1 MEVNRSNLSE
11 EQKSV
16 VDSDD
21 QAIVVLASAGSG
33 KTEVVAQRVE
43 RLLKESASDFKV
55 LALSYTRRAANELQS
70 RLSGRLGEARRS
82 VETNTVHGFAHGLL
96 LQYGT
101 WIGLPAEPG
110 VISDEADRI
119 DLLQTWR
126 QEQGMEPLE
135 NPLGVLNQLDLSRAL
150 GQAEDDTM
158 SQWASAL
165 ADAGVLDYESMVG
178 RAREL
183 LEESPGVRRLVTRL
197 YRHVIVDEAQ
207 NLTAS
212 QMAFL
217 SALWGLDSSD
227 FTNNVV
233 LVGDDKQSIVGFAGA
248 SAEHLTNFVISHK
261 ATVYKLS
268 QNFRSARAIATLAE
282 RVAQELDDTP
292 GRSQEFAATGQVE
305 SHSYDDEESEAVGVS
320 DWVVNILNKGMPGSL
335 IAPTESAKVLPQE
348 IAVLARSAAALR
360 RTADALTKLGVQVSV
375 ASKATDWLGSELG
388 TRAWAVGTFDPSSA
402 VSRRRVSRILGIK
415 PLSASDNP
423 IDHMALTDEQGEA
436 LRQLSKSQTPT
447 EFIKIIEFIS
457 IGELGW
463 SDDQR
468 ELQLAWFAFCDTQ
481 PPTNRG
487 WAQFELFVSQWQ
499 AGTDSDPGVRLHT
512 VHRAQGQEFKAVA
525 IVGLNDGQ
533 FPDFRAKSPET
544 FKAELRAFYVAVT
557 RPSRLLLLTR
567 PRQVNTRGGLW
578 VRNKSP
584 FLSLIE

>member
-1 MEVNRSNLSE
+1 MDINRSNLSE
-11 EQKSV
+11 QQKSV

-21 QAIVVLASAGSG
+21 QAIVVLANAGSG

-43 RLLKESASDFKV
+43 RLLKESAGDFKV

-70 RLSGRLGEARRS
+70 RLSNRLGETRRS

-110 VISDEADRI
+110 VISDETDRI

-126 QEQGMEPLE
+126 QEQGLEPVE
-135 NPLGVLNQLDLSRAL
+135 NPLGLLNQLDLSRAL
-150 GQAEDDTM
+150 GQAENDM
-158 SQWASAL
+158 MFQWASAL

-183 LEESPGVRRLVTRL
+183 LEESPGVRRLITRL

-227 FTNNVV
+227 LTTNVV

-268 QNFRSARAIATLAE
+268 QNFRSARAIAKVAE
-282 RVAQELDDTP
+282 RVAQELDDPP
-292 GRSQEFAATGQVE
+292 GRSQDFAAAGQVE
-305 SHSYDDEESEAVGVS
+305 SHFYDDEESEALAVS
-320 DWVVNILNKGMPGSL
+320 DWVVTILNQGMPGSS
-335 IAPTESAKVLPQE
+335 IAPTESAKVLPKE

-360 RTADALTKLGVQVSV
+360 RTADVLSQLGVQVSL

-388 TRAWAVGTFDPSSA
+388 TRAWAIGTFDSSSA
-402 VSRRRVSRILGIK
+402 VSRRRVSRILGTNL
-415 PLSASDNP
+415 LSASDNP
-423 IDHMALTDEQGEA
+423 IDHLNVSNIQSEA
-436 LRQLSKSQTPT
+436 LRELSKSQTPT
-447 EFIKIIEFIS
+447 EFMEVIQSIS
-457 IGELGW
+457 INELGW

-468 ELQLAWFAFCDTQ
+468 ELELAWLAFCDTQ
-481 PPTNRG
+481 PPANRG
-487 WAQFELFVSQWQ
+487 WAQFELFVTQWQ

-533 FPDFRAKSPET
+533 FPDFRARSPES

-567 PRQVNTRGGLW
+567 PRQVNTRVGVW
-578 VRNKSP
+578 ARDESP